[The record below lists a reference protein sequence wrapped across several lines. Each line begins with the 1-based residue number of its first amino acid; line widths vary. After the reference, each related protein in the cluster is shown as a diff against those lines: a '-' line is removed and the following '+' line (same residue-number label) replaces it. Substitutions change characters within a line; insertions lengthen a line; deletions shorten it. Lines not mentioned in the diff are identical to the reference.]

1 MSKKYVLGIDNGG
14 TVIKAAIYDAEGNVH
29 ALAQSHMDTLV
40 PQPLFTERDSEDL
53 WDANVR
59 AIRRCLDQSDVDAAD
74 IAALAITGHGNGLY
88 LARRDGSP
96 SRNGIISTDARAQSY
111 VDRWLARP
119 DYKDRVQS
127 KTGST
132 VWAGQPPALLAWLD
146 EHEPDVFDET
156 DYVLSCKDYIRLR
169 LTGTATL
176 ETTDACGVCLANI
189 MTREVYPDL
198 FDFFGIRR
206 WLEKIPPVV
215 DSTEFGGVVTEEAA
229 ALTGLAVGT
238 PVAGGTMDIVAGA
251 LAAGLT
257 EEDQLTVIT
266 GTWSINEVIS
276 SDPQLDN
283 KVFLTDVYPIP
294 DTWLILEGNPNGV
307 SNLDWYIRNVVRRY
321 LDVFGDREMSDGE
334 VFALCE
340 KLIHDFV
347 PDVQDPFFLPFING
361 TSIIPDGRAGFVG
374 ITSYHDMRHM
384 VRAVYEGVIFSHM
397 HLIKQLR
404 GYIDLS
410 GHVRFTGGA
419 ANSKIW
425 TQMFADAIGMPL
437 DIVDAE
443 ESGTLGS
450 AMCSAV
456 AAGIH
461 PDIQTAVNHMAGKTR
476 ETVYPNPEFAGLF
489 QQRFARFEEHLAS
502 LGANISETQWIATKE
517 S

>member
-257 EEDQLTVIT
+257 RRT
-266 GTWSINEVIS
+266 S
-276 SDPQLDN
+276 SP
-283 KVFLTDVYPIP
+283 
-294 DTWLILEGNPNGV
+294 
-307 SNLDWYIRNVVRRY
+307 
-321 LDVFGDREMSDGE
+321 
-334 VFALCE
+334 
-340 KLIHDFV
+340 
-347 PDVQDPFFLPFING
+347 
-361 TSIIPDGRAGFVG
+361 
-374 ITSYHDMRHM
+374 
-384 VRAVYEGVIFSHM
+384 
-397 HLIKQLR
+397 
-404 GYIDLS
+404 
-410 GHVRFTGGA
+410 
-419 ANSKIW
+419 
-425 TQMFADAIGMPL
+425 
-437 DIVDAE
+437 
-443 ESGTLGS
+443 
-450 AMCSAV
+450 
-456 AAGIH
+456 
-461 PDIQTAVNHMAGKTR
+461 
-476 ETVYPNPEFAGLF
+476 
-489 QQRFARFEEHLAS
+489 
-502 LGANISETQWIATKE
+502 
-517 S
+517 